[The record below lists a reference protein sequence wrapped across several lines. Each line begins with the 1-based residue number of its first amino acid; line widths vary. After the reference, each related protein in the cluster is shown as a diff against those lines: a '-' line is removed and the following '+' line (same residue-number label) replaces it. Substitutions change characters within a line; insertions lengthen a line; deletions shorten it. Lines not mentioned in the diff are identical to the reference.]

1 MSFWKTLFSG
11 FRPDERRLL
20 ARGWAPILELE
31 IEGVRALSRD
41 WSAGGAAIIGIEGD
55 LAVGD
60 ILAGTLGWEGSAGR
74 VPFTADIVRIAP
86 DGTIS
91 LRWLELD
98 RSMLREL
105 DERAEN

>member
-1 MSFWKTLFSG
+1 M
-11 FRPDERRLL
+11 
-20 ARGWAPILELE
+20 
-31 IEGVRALSRD
+31 
-41 WSAGGAAIIGIEGD
+41 
-55 LAVGD
+55 
-60 ILAGTLGWEGSAGR
+60 AGTLGWEGSAGR